1 VALTNLASSEEFKMA
16 KTPTE
21 IQRDSDSKR
30 GVKVKSFKLKLD
42 DIAYIEQVAK
52 KHDLSHNELLIQA
65 IRFYD
70 ENKK

>member
-1 VALTNLASSEEFKMA
+1 MA
-16 KTPTE
+16 KSPTE

-52 KHDLSHNELLIQA
+52 KHDLSHNELLMQA

-70 ENKK
+70 ENISK